1 MTLFTHLW
9 LVLFV
14 LFLGQSIYFRFLNF
28 RTEVCMSWRTVILF
42 FSYFFPEKIVKWSPH
57 VLLIECSMFTP
68 NQSINI
74 LLLNI
79 AMCTKFIFLN
89 RYILCNFEYQVDWF
103 LKKNSLRRRGLFRQ
117 SIFALFLFFNHTG
130 LVLQRHASTC
140 SNYPGGEIVG
150 SIILKP

>member
-1 MTLFTHLW
+1 MNEKITSFVTLFTHLW

-42 FSYFFPEKIVKWSPH
+42 FSYFFPEKIDKWSPH

-79 AMCTKFIFLN
+79 ALCTKFIFLN
-89 RYILCNFEYQVDWF
+89 RYTYTMQFWIPGGLIFKKKILCGGGGYLGNQF
-103 LKKNSLRRRGLFRQ
+103 LHYFY
-117 SIFALFLFFNHTG
+117 FLITLG
-130 LVLQRHASTC
+130 
-140 SNYPGGEIVG
+140 
-150 SIILKP
+150 